1 MSSAPDPKPRP
12 LIGGAA
18 MSAASRITVAATG
31 AATTIL
37 IARLLG
43 PDGSGGYAIAQTLIV
58 LLTVG
63 TTLGVEHGIV
73 YYVSQRRWPARE
85 ALAVAHR
92 VALVTGTAGAG
103 LGLLARLLVPSAF
116 GGLSVALT
124 AVAAGALPFALT
136 WFYTTYVALARD
148 RYEAYAI
155 MPALQST
162 LALALVTAL
171 AATVGLPGAVV
182 GFAAAH
188 VLTAVAAWVVVR
200 RVIAAVDPSTP
211 AGAVADDAPAGN
223 AGEDP
228 GAGRRSGGLSALG
241 QLARAVRFGVKG
253 YAANALQMV
262 NYRLDVFILAGVA
275 TVADVGHYSVA
286 VAVTGVMLLLPAALS
301 DVLFPRVAALSRD
314 NSGHASRDFVETKAL
329 RHAVIVVAVS
339 TGVLALALVLLVVPV
354 YGPDFRASVELGLI
368 LLPGVALI
376 ALNGPLAASYV
387 GRGHPG
393 WSLAIACIT
402 TPLTIALYLLLI
414 PPLAATGAALASTL
428 SYASTFG
435 LSMLASRRVTGLPIL
450 RRLVPTRSEL
460 ADYRALAPAV
470 RAWARGLMRR
480 PRHESSS

>member
-18 MSAASRITVAATG
+18 MSAASRITVAVTG

-43 PDGSGGYAIAQTLIV
+43 PDGSGGYAIAQTLIL

-63 TTLGVEHGIV
+63 TTLGIEHGIV
-73 YYVSQRRWPARE
+73 YYVSQRRWAPRD
-85 ALAVAHR
+85 ALRVAQR
-92 VALVTGTAGAG
+92 VALVSGTLAAG
-103 LGLLARLLVPSAF
+103 LGILARLLFPSAF

-136 WFYTTYVALARD
+136 WFYTMFVALARD
-148 RYEAYAI
+148 RYEAYAV
-155 MPALQST
+155 MPALQS
-162 LALALVTAL
+162 ALAMVLVTVL
-171 AATVGLPGAVV
+171 AATVGLSGAVV
-182 GFAAAH
+182 GFSAAH
-188 VLTAVAAWVVVR
+188 VLTALAAWVVVR
-200 RVIAAVDPSTP
+200 RVILRLDQRDAAADAADPP
-211 AGAVADDAPAGN
+211 AADDDVSGSAP
-223 AGEDP
+223 
-228 GAGRRSGGLSALG
+228 R

-253 YAANALQMV
+253 YSANALQMV
-262 NYRLDVFILAGVA
+262 NYRLDVFVLAGVA

-314 NSGHASRDFVETKAL
+314 SSGHASRDFVETKAL
-329 RHAVIVVAVS
+329 RHAVIVVLASAAVI
-339 TGVLALALVLLVVPV
+339 ALALLLLVVPV
-354 YGPDFRASVELGLI
+354 YGPDFRASIELGLI

-393 WSLAIACIT
+393 WSLAIAVVT

-414 PPLAATGAALASTL
+414 PRMGATGAALASTL
-428 SYASTFG
+428 SYASTFV
-435 LSMLASRRVTGLPIL
+435 LSTLASRRVTGLPIL
-450 RRLVPTRSEL
+450 RRLIPTRSEL
-460 ADYRALAPAV
+460 DDYRALAPAI
-470 RAWARGLMRR
+470 RAWLGGLLSR
-480 PRHESSS
+480 PRRA